1 MIMDELKQ
9 RHGCVTF
16 WLWLVVLANLV
27 MALYYFVLMF
37 DAYTSEKSL
46 GFGFLGILGI
56 VNLLSAILLMRW
68 NKLGFYMMLACSL
81 VGLLVNVGL
90 LGLPSATVL
99 PSLFAVLIWWAILQI
114 RKNGVSAWKLMN
126 GGWDYKHCRHLYQVF
141 IVIIV
146 FMLVLTI
153 IATLG
158 NHDGN
163 PYEKIIDENYY
174 NTEIEIESEIEEEV
188 IPISDGI
195 DWKVFE
201 DGTNSVSIEAPS
213 DFRRLN
219 LNEDQLMALGCSDFD
234 PYIAIVQESVSSLN
248 VVGVTTTKEYS
259 QLLFKMVQNSGG
271 TDFKKINQEPNG
283 DNSYL
288 VEYEMSINGTK
299 FYYKVIIIKTKQ
311 YFYYC
316 QVLCI
321 DEYKYKL
328 KEQID
333 HIIESFKVNY
343 D

>member
-16 WLWLVVLANLV
+16 WLWLVILANLG
-27 MALYYFVLMF
+27 MALYYSVLMF
-37 DAYTSEKSL
+37 DAYTSEMSL

-68 NKLGFYMMLACSL
+68 NKLGFYMMLVSSL
-81 VGLLVNVGL
+81 IGLLVNVGL

-99 PSLFAVLIWWAILQI
+99 SSLFAVLIWWAILHI
-114 RKNGVSAWKLMN
+114 RKNGISAWKLMN

-141 IVIIV
+141 IGIIV
-146 FMLVLTI
+146 LMFVLTI

-163 PYEKIIDENYY
+163 PYEKIIDDYD
-174 NTEIEIESEIEEEV
+174 NTEIEIEPVEEEEV

-195 DWKVFE
+195 DWTVFE
-201 DGTNSVSIEAPS
+201 DKTNSVSIEAPS

-219 LNEDQLMALGCSDFD
+219 LNDDQLMALGCSDFD

-248 VVGVTTTKEYS
+248 DLGVTTTKEYS
-259 QLLFKMVQNSGG
+259 QLMFKMVQNSGS
-271 TDFKKINQEPNG
+271 TDFKKLNQEPYG

-288 VEYEMSINGTK
+288 VEYEMTVDGTK
-299 FYYKVIIIKTKQ
+299 FYYKVIIIKTKR

-316 QVLCI
+316 QALCI
-321 DEYKYKL
+321 DAYKYKL
-328 KEQID
+328 KKQID
-333 HIIESFKVNY
+333 HIIESFKVLK
-343 D
+343 